1 MTLIMQTARSAVL
14 GLVVLGLIVFL
25 PAGTLAYWQG
35 WVFIIVFT
43 ISANTIGLYL
53 LLKDPALLARRLKVG
68 PGAES
73 RPVQK
78 VLIAI
83 ALAGTVG
90 VVVVSAF
97 DYRFGWSFLPTW
109 VSVFGDF
116 LVALGLM
123 INLLVVCENS
133 YGAATIEKMEGQT
146 VVSSG
151 PYALMRH
158 PMYGGVL
165 IMLIGVP
172 PALGSWWG
180 LLFLLFF
187 VPILVRR
194 IRDEEAMLRQEL
206 DGYMEYT
213 RQVRFR
219 LLPGIW

>member
-1 MTLIMQTARSAVL
+1 MTLNMQTARSAVL
-14 GLVVLGLIVFL
+14 GLIVLGLIVFL

-43 ISANTIGLYL
+43 ISANAIGLYL

-97 DYRFGWSFLPTW
+97 DYRFGWSFVPAW

-123 INLLVVCENS
+123 INLLVVRENS

-146 VVSSG
+146 VISSG
-151 PYALMRH
+151 PYGLMRH
-158 PMYGGVL
+158 PMYSGVL
-165 IMLIGVP
+165 VMLVGVP

-180 LLFLLFF
+180 VLSLLLF
-187 VPILVRR
+187 VPILVLR
-194 IRDEEAMLRQEL
+194 IGDEEAMLRQEL

-213 RQVRFR
+213 RRVRFR